1 MIKHKK
7 IWQKSYYKLYGCG
20 NVGPLLM
27 QNSLYT
33 SFIISFMGK
42 IT

>member
-7 IWQKSYYKLYGCG
+7 IWQKSYYKLCGCG